1 MGCNNKRLIAAL
13 AIKNM
18 ENEDLIR
25 KLKNTELPDIEIKNH
40 KIRLRMALLSSGY
53 FKKPGF
59 LEIIKK
65 SLIFAVPASALLIIL
80 GVTVIQ
86 PKLSEAKA
94 LSIAKNN
101 PEIKKLMAEKNM
113 VLTEVKLKDG
123 RVYVLLNPLQ
133 ETELKTE
140 KNPAIKIQKTEED
153 KLEDIE
159 GAIIEVNL
167 GKKEVAKINP
177 IRGDDIVPLANQ
189 EKESAKEIAGTEEV
203 IKDIIPKEARIEK
216 IQAFLPQKIHLVDKD
231 HQIEVEPNPLAE
243 KRASVHYNL
252 DGKKWV
258 IRVNLDEKR
267 VEEIQYSSSVEQF
280 LKGRDK
286 ETDN

>member
-1 MGCNNKRLIAAL
+1 
-13 AIKNM
+13 M

-25 KLKNTELPDIEIKNH
+25 KLKNTELPEIEIKNH

-59 LEIIKK
+59 FEIIKK
-65 SLIFAVPASALLIIL
+65 YLIFAVPASALLIIL

-94 LSIAKNN
+94 LGIARNN

-113 VLTEVKLKDG
+113 VLTEVKVKDDTA
-123 RVYVLLNPLQ
+123 YVLLNPLQ

-140 KNPAIKIQKTEED
+140 KTPAIKIQKTEEN

-159 GAIIEVNL
+159 GAIVEVNL
-167 GKKEVAKINP
+167 GKKEVTKINP
-177 IRGDDIVPLANQ
+177 IKGDDIAPLANQ

-203 IKDIIPKEARIEK
+203 IKDMIPKEARIEK
-216 IQAFLPQKIHLVDKD
+216 IQSFLPQKIHLVDKD
-231 HQIEVEPNPLAE
+231 HQIEAEPNPLAE

-258 IRVNLDEKR
+258 IKVNLDEKR
-267 VEEIQYSSSVEQF
+267 VEEIQYSSTVEQI

-286 ETDN
+286 EIDK